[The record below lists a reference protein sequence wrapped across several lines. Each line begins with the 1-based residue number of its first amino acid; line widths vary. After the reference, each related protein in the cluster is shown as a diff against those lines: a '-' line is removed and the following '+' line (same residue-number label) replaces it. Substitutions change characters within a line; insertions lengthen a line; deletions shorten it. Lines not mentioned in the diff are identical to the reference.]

1 MKNAKKSMFITT
13 ILMVAVLI
21 VAVSTATFAWYTS
34 SQSVNATDAVVSSA
48 SSTSADISIGWSDAD
63 KTTTIA
69 LAGGPAIQP
78 MVPTAVIADDAETI
92 AFNTAPM
99 NTLNQFTAAG
109 TNATPWSINVE
120 DKTSFFV
127 INNNI
132 NEDVTVK
139 MTATFDGTLADNLC
153 VAVFIDGKVKGVFAN
168 NNYKVG
174 QILIN
179 TGDAALTDCTYKVLA
194 NGTDG
199 ITFTLGED
207 ATGSDNEVE
216 ISVYAWING
225 NDLTSINAGQD
236 VAEFAFNFAAQAPVQ
251 G

>member
-34 SQSVNATDAVVSSA
+34 STQVTASEAVVSSA
-48 SSTSADISIGWSDAD
+48 SSSSADISIGWTDAAKD
-63 KTTTIA
+63 TTIA
-69 LAGGPAIQP
+69 LAGGPAVQP
-78 MVPTAVIADDAETI
+78 MVPTATIAEDAETI

-99 NTLNQFTAAG
+99 NTLNQFTADG
-109 TNATPWSINVE
+109 GNATPWSINVE
-120 DKTSFFV
+120 DNTSFFV

-139 MTATFDGTLADNLC
+139 MTATFEGTLEDYLC

-174 QILIN
+174 EIEIN
-179 TGDAALTDCTYKVLA
+179 TGDDALTDCTYKVLA

-199 ITFTLGED
+199 ISFTLGKD

-225 NDLTSINAGQD
+225 NNLTSLNAGQD
-236 VAEFAFNFAAQAPVQ
+236 VAEFAFTFAAQASVQ

>member
-1 MKNAKKSMFITT
+1 MFITT

-34 SQSVNATDAVVSSA
+34 TQAVTATDAVVSSA

-78 MVPTAVIADDAETI
+78 MVPTAAIAADAETI

-99 NTLNQFTAAG
+99 NTVNEFTAAG
-109 TNATPWSINVE
+109 GNATPWSINVD

-132 NEDVTVK
+132 NEGVTVK
-139 MTATFDGTLADNLC
+139 MTATFDGTLA
-153 VAVFIDGKVKGVFAN
+153 V
-168 NNYKVG
+168 
-174 QILIN
+174 
-179 TGDAALTDCTYKVLA
+179 
-194 NGTDG
+194 
-199 ITFTLGED
+199 
-207 ATGSDNEVE
+207 
-216 ISVYAWING
+216 
-225 NDLTSINAGQD
+225 
-236 VAEFAFNFAAQAPVQ
+236 
-251 G
+251 